1 VYTNILVA
9 FDGSEGAHAALA
21 EAVELE
27 RAGAGTLTLVR
38 CTGEFERAP
47 ETRGAEPADPEA
59 EAAAISSLREVV
71 STLPGPKDARLRAV
85 DGHPPSAILAVAE
98 EIGAD
103 LIVTG
108 SRGRAMMPQ
117 AVLGR
122 VSSALVS
129 NAPCDVL
136 VVQPRST

>member
-1 VYTNILVA
+1 VYQNILVA
-9 FDGSEGAHAALA
+9 FDGSDGANAALSEAA
-21 EAVELE
+21 ELGRASGGSLTIARCAGSFQPDPNSREPEESDPELE
-27 RAGAGTLTLVR
+27 ATALASMEQASADLAGGL
-38 CTGEFERAP
+38 
-47 ETRGAEPADPEA
+47 EP
-59 EAAAISSLREVV
+59 
-71 STLPGPKDARLRAV
+71 RLRVVA
-85 DGHPPSAILAVAE
+85 GHPPRALLAVAE

-136 VVQPRST
+136 VVQPRTG